1 MRIKKIGYKKVC
13 LFLYSNTTH
22 GSTEGMVKIRG
33 KTGNKIV
40 TFKLLSEFGNIA
52 IVKTWI
58 QILYSEKIIKNIV

>member
-1 MRIKKIGYKKVC
+1 MHIKKIRYKKVY
-13 LFLYSNTTH
+13 LFLYNNTTH
-22 GSTEGMVKIRG
+22 DSTEGMVKIRG
-33 KTGNKIV
+33 NTGNKIA